1 MVLVGGLLPCPVDD
15 RIWIE
20 LCVLNDRLE
29 SLDGLLEIFDVP
41 VIVIGGTEE
50 EAGLRGQELHCCL
63 RVDKRTL
70 VVNFSL
76 KDLFATINEI
86 LDDIDRHLDR
96 LAVINA
102 VSSVVDEELV
112 NRIGLAPVHEFFFVR
127 LVALDVMVDDGV
139 ELTCLIEMLGK
150 VRVPVGICL
159 LTHCAL
165 NRFGNTVQVTALRQV
180 HIKSHGCFSFV

>member
-1 MVLVGGLLPCPVDD
+1 MRWRGYGVGGGLLPCPVDD

-102 VSSVVDEELV
+102 V
-112 NRIGLAPVHEFFFVR
+112 NMPAY
-127 LVALDVMVDDGV
+127 
-139 ELTCLIEMLGK
+139 
-150 VRVPVGICL
+150 
-159 LTHCAL
+159 
-165 NRFGNTVQVTALRQV
+165 ALRAESFREYRPGYGVTTGTYQV
-180 HIKSHGCFSFV
+180 PWVFLLCVGVSILSRASAW